1 MRKYSNTW
9 TQVIVFS
16 IILCFLLAGC
26 ATLQQKWG
34 ALTPNEKARIII
46 GDIQGQLDNLFT
58 TGKDYVATNPKYQDK
73 WKKEIVPAFSVANQS
88 LASVI
93 LLGKTKPL
101 APEFVYTTVQNNVTI
116 IHNLLVQIGAI
127 K

>member
-1 MRKYSNTW
+1 MRKFSKIR
-9 TQVIVFS
+9 TQVFVFS

-46 GDIQGQLDNLFT
+46 GDIQGQLDNLFII
-58 TGKDYVATNPKYQDK
+58 GKDYVTTNPKYQDK

-88 LASVI
+88 LASII

-101 APEFVYTTVQNNVTI
+101 TPEFVYTTIQNNVTI
-116 IHNLLVQIGAI
+116 ICNLLIQIGAI